1 MATTVK
7 ARDKLEAEIFARRTE
22 EQQRAS
28 RRLSMQETFT
38 SLWAP
43 ITFFGLALVVYIV
56 IIELHTPSYLWAQP
70 LLKDLGLGALLWFAG
85 LLVWRL
91 AFPGPK
97 RLRRLRRD
105 ARESC
110 RELQVL
116 LRQHAAKID
125 PKVREKLVE
134 QAAVVDS
141 YRISGNGDRLEQ
153 ELKKLADL
161 MDKHLSAWR
170 RNSTIDLVV
179 GFAKALAVALL
190 IRGVIIEPFKIPSG
204 SMIPTL
210 EIGDQIFV
218 NKFIYGVRIPWVNK
232 VPFVISRLPQ
242 RGDVIVFNN
251 PVDESKDFIKR
262 IIGIPGDEVKIVN
275 EVVYINGVPQPRRLV
290 NPSYRIHQEIG
301 GYWNDETVLLYE
313 ENLDGHLH
321 RTLQRPDHRHSRSME
336 PYVEGPYRVPAG
348 KVFVMGDNRDN
359 SADSRAGFGVPG
371 HTTEYVPY
379 GNIKGK
385 AMVIWLSLSY
395 DGLLSSLFGGTGLRT
410 DRLFLPV
417 R

>member
-1 MATTVK
+1 MATTAK
-7 ARDKLEAEIFARRTE
+7 AREKLEAEISARRTI

-28 RRLSMQETFT
+28 RRLIIRETLS

-43 ITFFGLALVVYIV
+43 VTFFGLSLVLYIV
-56 IIELHTPSYLWAQP
+56 LVEIHTGIYVWAQP
-70 LLKDLGLGALLWFAG
+70 LLKDLGLAALLWFAG

-91 AFPGPK
+91 AVPGPK
-97 RLRRLRRD
+97 RLRHLRRE
-105 ARESC
+105 ARELC
-110 RELQVL
+110 QELDGVL
-116 LRQHAAKID
+116 RLHGNQLE
-125 PKVREKLVE
+125 PKVRERLVE
-134 QAAVVDS
+134 LAAAVDT
-141 YRISGNGDRLEQ
+141 YRIAGNADRLDP
-153 ELKKLADL
+153 ELRKLSEM
-161 MDKHLSAWR
+161 MDKHLTSWR
-170 RNSTIDLVV
+170 RNSTLDLVI

-262 IIGIPGDEVKIVN
+262 VIGIPGDEVKIVD
-275 EVVYINGVPQPRRLV
+275 EVVYINGVPQPRKLL
-290 NPSYRIHQEIG
+290 NPNAVIHQEIN
-301 GYWNDETVLLYE
+301 GYWTDETDALYE
-313 ENLDGHLH
+313 ENLDGHFH
-321 RTLQRPDHRHSRSME
+321 QTLQRPNHPNGHKK
-336 PYVEGPYRVPAG
+336 EGPWTVPAG
-348 KVFVMGDNRDN
+348 RVFVMGDNRDN
-359 SADSRAGFGVPG
+359 SADSRVGFGVTG
-371 HTTEYVPY
+371 HIEFVPY

-395 DGLLSSLFGGTGLRT
+395 DGLFSSVFGGTGLRT

>member
-1 MATTVK
+1 VATTAK
-7 ARDKLEAEIFARRTE
+7 AREKLEAEISARRTM

-28 RRLSMQETFT
+28 RRLSVRETLS

-43 ITFFGLALVVYIV
+43 VTFFGLALVLYIV
-56 IIELHTPSYLWAQP
+56 LVEVNTASHAWAQP
-70 LLKDLGLGALLWFAG
+70 ALKDLGLAALLWFAG
-85 LLVWRL
+85 LLAWRL
-91 AFPGPK
+91 AIPGPK
-97 RLRRLRRD
+97 RLRRLRRE
-105 ARESC
+105 AREL
-110 RELQVL
+110 RQELEAV
-116 LRQHAAKID
+116 LRQHGGQLE

-134 QAAVVDS
+134 QAAAVDT
-141 YRISGNGDRLEQ
+141 YRIGGNADRLQ
-153 ELKKLADL
+153 PELKKLSEM
-161 MDKHLSAWR
+161 MDKHLASWR
-170 RNSTIDLVV
+170 RNTTLDLVI

-262 IIGIPGDEVKIVN
+262 VIGIPGDEVKIVD
-275 EVVYINGVPQPRRLV
+275 EVVYINGVPQPRKLLSP
-290 NPSYRIHQEIG
+290 NHLIHQEKG
-301 GYWNDETVLLYE
+301 GSWTDETVALYD
-313 ENLDGHLH
+313 ENLDGHSH
-321 RTLQRPDHRHSRSME
+321 RTLQLPNHLYGHFTQ
-336 PYVEGPYRVPAG
+336 GPWKVPLG
-348 KVFVMGDNRDN
+348 RVFVMGDNRDN
-359 SADSRAGFGVPG
+359 SSDSRVGFGVTN
-371 HTTEYVPY
+371 HIEFVPY

-395 DGLLSSLFGGTGLRT
+395 DGLFSSLFGGTGLRT
-410 DRLFLPV
+410 DRLFQPV

>member
-1 MATTVK
+1 MATTAK
-7 ARDKLEAEIFARRTE
+7 AREKLEAEISARRTL
-22 EQQRAS
+22 EQRRAS
-28 RRLSMQETFT
+28 RRLSIRETMS

-43 ITFFGLALVVYIV
+43 ITFFGLALVFYIV
-56 IIELHTPSYLWAQP
+56 LVEVHTASYTWAQP
-70 LLKDLGLGALLWFAG
+70 ALKGLGLAAVLWFAG

-91 AFPGPK
+91 AVVGPK
-97 RLRRLRRD
+97 HLRRLRRD
-105 ARESC
+105 ARELC
-110 RELQVL
+110 RELEVL
-116 LRQHAAKID
+116 LRQHGTQLE
-125 PKVREKLVE
+125 PKVRERLVE
-134 QAAVVDS
+134 QAAAVDT
-141 YRISGNGDRLEQ
+141 YRIAGNADRLEP
-153 ELKKLADL
+153 ELKKLSDL
-161 MDKHLSAWR
+161 MDKNLAAWR
-170 RNSTIDLVV
+170 RNSTLDLVI
-179 GFAKALAVALL
+179 GFAKALAIALL

-218 NKFIYGVRIPWVNK
+218 NKFIYGVRIPWVNR

-262 IIGIPGDEVKIVN
+262 VIGIPGDEVKIVD
-275 EVVYINGVPQPRRLV
+275 EVVYINGVPQPRKLLDP
-290 NPSYRIHQEIG
+290 NHLIHQEIN
-301 GYWNDETVLLYE
+301 GYWTDETVALYE
-313 ENLDGHLH
+313 ENLDGHPH
-321 RTLQRPDHRHSRSME
+321 HTLQRTSHPKGH
-336 PYVEGPYRVPAG
+336 VTEGPFHVPPG
-348 KVFVMGDNRDN
+348 RLFVMGDNRDN
-359 SADSRAGFGVPG
+359 SADSRIGFGV
-371 HTTEYVPY
+371 TNRLEFVPY

>member
-1 MATTVK
+1 VATTAK
-7 ARDKLEAEIFARRTE
+7 AREKLEAEISARRTM

-28 RRLSMQETFT
+28 RELSARETLT

-43 ITFFGLALVVYIV
+43 VSFFALVLVCYIILV
-56 IIELHTPSYLWAQP
+56 EVHTASFVWAQP
-70 LLKDLGLGALLWFAG
+70 VLKDVGLAALVWFAG

-91 AFPGPK
+91 AVPGPK

-105 ARESC
+105 ARELSG
-110 RELQVL
+110 ELEAV
-116 LRQHAAKID
+116 LRQHGERLE

-134 QAAVVDS
+134 QAAAVDT
-141 YRISGNGDRLEQ
+141 YRIAGNADRLEA
-153 ELKKLADL
+153 ELKKLSEG
-161 MDKHLSAWR
+161 MEKHLSAWR
-170 RNSTIDLVV
+170 RNSTLDVV
-179 GFAKALAVALL
+179 IGFAKALAVAFL
-190 IRGVIIEPFKIPSG
+190 IRGVVIEPFKIPSG

-262 IIGIPGDEVKIVN
+262 VVGVPGDEVQLVN
-275 EVVYINGVPQPRRLV
+275 EVVYVNGLEQRRKLLDPRQV
-290 NPSYRIHQEIG
+290 VHSEMG
-301 GYWNDETVLLYE
+301 GMWVEEHASLYE
-313 ENLDGHLH
+313 ENLDGHPH
-321 RTLQRPDHRHSRSME
+321 RTLQKISHPLGRTT
-336 PYVEGPYRVPAG
+336 EGPYKVPPG
-348 KVFVMGDNRDN
+348 HVFVMGDNRDN
-359 SADSRAGFGVPG
+359 SADSRYGLGAMPHRVEF
-371 HTTEYVPY
+371 VPY

-395 DGLLSSLFGGTGLRT
+395 DGFLSSVFGGTGLRT